1 MRGCS
6 WEELSSG
13 HLLELSGGCPV
24 PGLMESI
31 NGGLKYP
38 QLQEK
43 LGNQANSSAGS
54 AGCLLSK
61 QPSALSSQSLS
72 TRSQGSQ
79 ITYWFYHIPTKA
91 VSQPASWLF
100 VRTHF
105 LHLARQVLATDEDEN
120 KNIVWA
126 GGWHPPG
133 PAGAHRWVVPSPCYP
148 TGWFQENP
156 ILCLPQH

>member
-6 WEELSSG
+6 WEELPSG

-24 PGLMESI
+24 PGFMESI

-61 QPSALSSQSLS
+61 
-72 TRSQGSQ
+72 
-79 ITYWFYHIPTKA
+79 
-91 VSQPASWLF
+91 
-100 VRTHF
+100 
-105 LHLARQVLATDEDEN
+105 
-120 KNIVWA
+120 
-126 GGWHPPG
+126 
-133 PAGAHRWVVPSPCYP
+133 
-148 TGWFQENP
+148 
-156 ILCLPQH
+156 